1 MGRRPRRVRHHVP
14 LGRREWARSGADGN
28 AHLGGIY
35 NPANHRIAIGNP
47 RAGGGEHG
55 SFPGMRI
62 RNVRI
67 GAR

>member
-1 MGRRPRRVRHHVP
+1 MTSLSGNGQWSFDRPY
-14 LGRREWARSGADGN
+14 GN
-28 AHLGGIY
+28 AALGGIY
-35 NPANHRIAIGNP
+35 NPANHKIAIGNP

-67 GAR
+67 GTR

>member
-1 MGRRPRRVRHHVP
+1 VRD
-14 LGRREWARSGADGN
+14 GARGIAVLIGFPEY
-28 AHLGGIY
+28 ALGGIY
-35 NPANHRIAIGNP
+35 NPANHRVAIGNP